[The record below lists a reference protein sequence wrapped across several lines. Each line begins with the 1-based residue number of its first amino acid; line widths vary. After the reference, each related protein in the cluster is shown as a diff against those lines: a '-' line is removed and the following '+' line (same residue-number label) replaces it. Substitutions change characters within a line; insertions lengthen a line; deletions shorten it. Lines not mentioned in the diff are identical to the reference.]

1 MTRLWFDLASQRQG
15 AWLIAAGSVVLDRYP
30 PGVEDFDEEAAD
42 CRRFERR
49 RRDSINRNGK
59 LGDGEILDIHGTAI
73 IFSYEIAGVAYTAS
87 QDLRQLESLLP
98 EGPASLI
105 GPVSVKFDPRNP
117 ANSIV
122 VCEHW
127 SGIRD
132 RRTQTRLA

>member
-15 AWLIAAGSVVLDRYP
+15 AWLIATGTVVLIAVVQALRISMKKRPTPD
-30 PGVEDFDEEAAD
+30 DL
-42 CRRFERR
+42 ERR

-73 IFSYEIAGVAYTAS
+73 IFSYEIAGVGYTAS
-87 QDLRQLESLLP
+87 QDLSALESLLP

-127 SGIRD
+127 SGLHD